1 MKCPSCRKGLA
12 IVNCKGCKALLCS
25 GCIQMEVHACPGLES
40 AKQHELYLLKK
51 RMVKVVAP
59 KI

>member
-1 MKCPSCRKGLA
+1 MKCPFCRKALA
-12 IVNCKGCKALLCS
+12 IVNCKGCKTLLCS
-25 GCIQMEVHACPGLES
+25 GCIQMEVHSCTGIESVRQQELKLLE
-40 AKQHELYLLKK
+40 K